1 MGKVL
6 WALLL
11 ALSLGVV
18 SAQESAGELPAPT
31 LETLFAKRDLS
42 VLEQLVSAAQ
52 KGSPDV
58 VEAEHALA
66 LTAPDAE
73 LLGRLSRSL
82 DIGVGANLAMDY
94 YSQASPS
101 YSISLSL
108 DVVEL
113 LSGDDKKSVLAGR
126 VVRARAQTRLAVVA
140 AFTRYTVARNAA
152 ESAAQALETNEA
164 QFRAV
169 GSLLKVGEATLNDQ
183 LAARSAVSSAAVTLL
198 SANAEVIV
206 SLEALA
212 GTVGM
217 TAQAVAGVLTQKGT
231 P

>member
-1 MGKVL
+1 MGKVF

-18 SAQESAGELPAPT
+18 SAQESAGELSAPT
-31 LETLFAKRDLS
+31 LETLFTKPDLS

-66 LTAPDAE
+66 LSAPDAE

-126 VVRARAQTRLAVVA
+126 VAQARADTRLAVVE
-140 AFTRYTVARNAA
+140 AFTRYAVARNAA

-183 LAARSAVSSAAVTLL
+183 LAARSAVSSAAVALL

-217 TAQAVAGVLTQKGT
+217 TAQEVAGVLAQEGT